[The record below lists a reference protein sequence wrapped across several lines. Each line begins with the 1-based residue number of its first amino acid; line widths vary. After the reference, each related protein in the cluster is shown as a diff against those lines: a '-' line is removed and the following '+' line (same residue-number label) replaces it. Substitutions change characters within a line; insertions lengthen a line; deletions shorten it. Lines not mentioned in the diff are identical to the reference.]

1 MLGTFTLWFGWYG
14 FNAGSA
20 LVSGASRID
29 KVLALSGVNTTL
41 AGGTGGIGRFLGP
54 TGGYL
59 IGYLPA
65 VFIIGWVAGKTGQRP
80 LGDILAMVCGTIV
93 LYFCGLVWLKVLTG
107 FAWPKAIAVGMLPFL
122 LGDALK
128 IAVAVPIA
136 RVLRPIIDG
145 QANVVIVTDDF
156 HLLRAWTLFSFWRG
170 PSGFEIVALAPADG
184 RTHAVVALEPVD
196 RQPLAAHRAGTG
208 QRFGRVEQLRQI
220 ADLDK

>member
-1 MLGTFTLWFGWYG
+1 MTPNQPISLRMTVYAALFAALTAVGAYMALPIGPVPVVMQNLFVFLAGLILGGRWGMASVGIYLL
-14 FNAGSA
+14 AGA
-20 LVSGASRID
+20 IGMPVF
-29 KVLALSGVNTTL
+29 

-59 IGYLPA
+59 IGYMPA

-107 FAWPKAIAVGMLPFL
+107 LAWPKAIAVGMLPFL

-145 QANVVIVTDDF
+145 QEQPNFANSQHVT
-156 HLLRAWTLFSFWRG
+156 RN
-170 PSGFEIVALAPADG
+170 P
-184 RTHAVVALEPVD
+184 
-196 RQPLAAHRAGTG
+196 
-208 QRFGRVEQLRQI
+208 
-220 ADLDK
+220 